1 MKNVSFGRKYD
12 KRDLREGI
20 PLERFLERRKLQ
32 LSEWL
37 SDNKIKSVIDAEEKV
52 KTLGICITS
61 QSLKD
66 IITYFEKPVSLDGP
80 LTQPVEELNLEL
92 VQEKP
97 KKKKQTTDT
106 TSETT

>member
-12 KRDLREGI
+12 KRDLKEGM

-37 SDNKIKSVIDAEEKV
+37 SDNKIRSVIEAEEKV

-61 QSLKD
+61 ESLKD
-66 IITYFEKPVSLDGP
+66 IISYFEKPVSLEGSS
-80 LTQPVEELNLEL
+80 LQSIGETNLEMP
-92 VQEKP
+92 QEKQKR
-97 KKKKQTTDT
+97 KKTSSDNP
-106 TSETT
+106 SETV